1 MKQKLVQVALVTAA
15 VTLMGVALGAEKK
28 GKFEYVQVNRF
39 DVAQGVEFP
48 ADYQLTMTED
58 LVKNLEKTKAL
69 KQVMRQG
76 EKLPEGAP
84 VLRIEGTV
92 TKYKKGSQAARYL
105 VGFGA
110 GATVV
115 EAQVKF
121 YDAVTNALLLEK
133 KVDGKVVMGVM
144 GGKSEGAN
152 NGVAKE
158 IIKVAKGQKFF

>member
-1 MKQKLVQVALVTAA
+1 MKRTLSRAALATAT
-15 VTLMGVALGAEKK
+15 VMLMGVASGAEKK
-28 GKFEYVQVNRF
+28 GKYEYVQVNRF
-39 DVAQGVEFP
+39 DVQEGIDFP

-58 LVKNLEKTKAL
+58 LVKNLENSKLL

-76 EKLPEGAP
+76 ETLPEGQP
-84 VLRIEGTV
+84 VLRIAGTV

-110 GATVV
+110 GATVI

-121 YDAVTNALLLEK
+121 YDAATNELLLDK
-133 KVDGKVVMGVM
+133 KVDGKVWIGVM

-158 IIKVAKGQKFF
+158 IIKTGKGKFF